1 MLGGSGSFHQA
12 NRQCME
18 FTMSLDDLVDE
29 AERNGGN
36 ASRILHRT
44 YFDGRHPSETQAG
57 PIVETTAYP
66 PRKP

>member
-1 MLGGSGSFHQA
+1 
-12 NRQCME
+12 
-18 FTMSLDDLVDE
+18 MSLDDLVDE